1 MASGGNRHSLNTRR
15 RLSSLAGGGGPRDP
29 GAPERWGCPAPHGHS
44 LLLITQ
50 TGKTVHD
57 AKQTLVLDSK
67 GKRRRYGQR
76 DLIYDINHNY
86 IRLTDTEEVLA
97 TEFLA
102 EEARH
107 DGRVNITVEK
117 HLHKWN
123 NVSARKHFVLV
134 SNENATTYSR
144 NSKEPKTIK
153 EALKKDGGCRA
164 ATGLTRRGRAALP

>member
-1 MASGGNRHSLNTRR
+1 ML
-15 RLSSLAGGGGPRDP
+15 SLASAFSSSCRRQQQQHRPRRAVP
-29 GAPERWGCPAPHGHS
+29 
-44 LLLITQ
+44 
-50 TGKTVHD
+50 KTV
-57 AKQTLVLDSK
+57 VLDSK
-67 GKRRRYGQR
+67 GKRRRYRQG

-86 IRLTDTEEVLA
+86 IRLTDPEEVLA

-153 EALKKDGGCRA
+153 EALI
-164 ATGLTRRGRAALP
+164 